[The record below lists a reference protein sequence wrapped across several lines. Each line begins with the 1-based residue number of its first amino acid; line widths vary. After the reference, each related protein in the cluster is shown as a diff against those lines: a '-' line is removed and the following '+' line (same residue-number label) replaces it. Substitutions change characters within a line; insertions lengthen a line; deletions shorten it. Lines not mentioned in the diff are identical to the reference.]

1 MDLEGLLNNTLVSRR
16 ENANDALEIA
26 TLFSSYANT
35 AGGTVLFGVKE
46 SGKAV
51 GVSPQSLIDDIKYA
65 LSEFGMDDIE
75 WGHKQLMQGRHLFIE
90 VSISRGGNKLAIQ
103 NRGTKEYY
111 CRIRDKTIIA
121 NKIILKVWSLE
132 EGRSEPKELDELEDE
147 IDLLIKDNRNVSL
160 AFLYRKLVD
169 KNSRIEIALS
179 QLIYKNRV
187 RVAWKNDELKY
198 SSVNI

>member
-1 MDLEGLLNNTLVSRR
+1 M
-16 ENANDALEIA
+16 
-26 TLFSSYANT
+26 
-35 AGGTVLFGVKE
+35 
-46 SGKAV
+46 
-51 GVSPQSLIDDIKYA
+51 
-65 LSEFGMDDIE
+65 
-75 WGHKQLMQGRHLFIE
+75 
-90 VSISRGGNKLAIQ
+90 
-103 NRGTKEYY
+103 
-111 CRIRDKTIIA
+111 
-121 NKIILKVWSLE
+121 KVWSLE

-187 RVAWKNDELKY
+187 RVTWKNDELKY